1 MTQQICWK
9 IVYRWCI
16 FAANLSVFGDGCKAK
31 TRNDSGIEF
40 IYCATSPIHLFCTA
54 PTPSRG
60 RFSAVAEQLFYT
72 YGEIYDGSHAV
83 SHYVPLHSALAGRRY
98 TRAVGLMSVTDALS
112 DQLICLPMWIG
123 LTVEMQ
129 ERVVAELLAVL
140 LHVESV

>member
-1 MTQQICWK
+1 
-9 IVYRWCI
+9 
-16 FAANLSVFGDGCKAK
+16 
-31 TRNDSGIEF
+31 
-40 IYCATSPIHLFCTA
+40 
-54 PTPSRG
+54 
-60 RFSAVAEQLFYT
+60 LFYT